1 MNFDEFCLCRAGHR
15 FVILIVICNVENN
28 AVSKFDFLVYSRT
41 FFANM
46 STHDSGSIN
55 NCFVSKSYKINRN
68 RY

>member
-1 MNFDEFCLCRAGHR
+1 MNFDDFLLCRAGHR

-41 FFANM
+41 LFAKM
-46 STHDSGSIN
+46 PTHDSGSIN
-55 NCFVSKSYKINRN
+55 NSFVSKSYKIYRN